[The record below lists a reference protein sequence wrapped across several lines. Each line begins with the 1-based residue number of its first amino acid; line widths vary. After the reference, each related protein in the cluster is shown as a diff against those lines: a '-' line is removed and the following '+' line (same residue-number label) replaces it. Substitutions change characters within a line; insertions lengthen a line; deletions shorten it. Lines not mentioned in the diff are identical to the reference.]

1 MRTIPLTRTDHRTCR
16 RASRAARSALLLLLA
31 AVTGNGCATIRVTDR
46 PRTATEQFLL
56 SDAATEAIEQ
66 LSAASLRDRRVFVDS
81 TYLTGVNV
89 PTGEHAFMLG
99 ELRARMLGAGVRLVS
114 AREQAEIVLEVRSG
128 GLGIDRIEYLLGIPA
143 LYLPSA
149 GVEVGDVPLATPELA
164 IIKSTKQRGYA
175 SVAFVAYWSDT
186 GELVASSGPFI
197 GRTFRD
203 DFWFFGVGPRTLGDI
218 PPARK

>member
-1 MRTIPLTRTDHRTCR
+1 MV
-16 RASRAARSALLLLLA
+16 AA
-31 AVTGNGCATIRVTDR
+31 AVVLLTMSLLGGGCSTIRVTDP

-56 SDAATEAIEQ
+56 SEAATEAIEQ